1 MPNFIKYKPFESY
14 THPNP
19 ETYLNQERWNDEIEI
34 KTEKKQYT
42 LSSPLG
48 NWTGLLTEDEL
59 TQKTASGY
67 FKLEN

>member
-1 MPNFIKYKPFESY
+1 MMRLRLKQK
-14 THPNP
+14 
-19 ETYLNQERWNDEIEI
+19 
-34 KTEKKQYT
+34 KKQYT